1 MDATNPISSRS
12 ERREPT
18 VRDSST
24 RSSRHLT
31 RSLHACC
38 VIALF
43 YISGCTP
50 FREYVAN
57 GLKVGPNYL
66 RPNAAVSEGWID
78 AADKRVVSESVDM
91 SHWWSVFND
100 PVLENLVSEAEQQ
113 NLTLREAGFRI
124 LQARAIR
131 DYQAGNLFPQSQT
144 MNGGYSRVELS
155 KQNANTAFIPQ
166 RFYSQHQVGFNLAWE
181 LDFWGRFRRAIE
193 AADADLD
200 ASVEEYDAVLVT
212 LQGDIAATYVEM
224 RTFER
229 ELILVR
235 ANVKLQQ
242 ETLQYAEQ
250 RAKGGLTSDLDLFQ
264 AQSNVA
270 QTAAL
275 VPQFEADLRY
285 ATNRLCVL
293 LGMPPTAIA
302 ERVGQAAI
310 PSAPAQIAVGIP
322 AELLSRRPDIRRA
335 ERLAA
340 AQCARIGI
348 ATADL
353 YPQISIL
360 GTIGSSAEFFPD
372 LLQGQSYFGSVG
384 PAYRWNILN
393 YGRIKNSIRV
403 QDARFQELV
412 TDYQQSVLLA
422 AEEAENGMV
431 RFLKAQDR
439 AASLAD
445 SVKASEKAVD
455 LAVTQYRGGLVDF
468 NRVSLL
474 ELNLVQQ
481 QDLLAQAQGQIALG
495 LIDLYRAL
503 GGGWEHRLNSE
514 GNYYEPQPFQMPGPN
529 PTDQG
534 VPVPVPANDAPPP
547 PAPPENDKAAQSSRT
562 FLPIRQQ
569 GLARLG
575 DIP

>member
-1 MDATNPISSRS
+1 MDATTLSSSRPDRDGLARS
-12 ERREPT
+12 PRR
-18 VRDSST
+18 
-24 RSSRHLT
+24 LAQ
-31 RSLHACC
+31 SLH
-38 VIALF
+38 VLSVVALF
-43 YISGCTP
+43 SISGCTP

-100 PVLENLVSEAEQQ
+100 PVLESLVSEAEQQ

-124 LQARAIR
+124 LQARANR
-131 DYQAGNLFPQSQT
+131 DFQAGNLWPQSQT
-144 MNGGYSRVELS
+144 MDGGYDRIQIS
-155 KQNANTAFIPQ
+155 KKNANTAFIPQ

-193 AADADLD
+193 AADAELD
-200 ASVEEYDAVLVT
+200 ASVEGYDAVLVT
-212 LQGDIAATYVEM
+212 LQGDIAATYVEI

-229 ELILVR
+229 ELVLIR

-242 ETLQYAEQ
+242 ETLEYAEQ

-264 AQSNVA
+264 AQSNLA
-270 QTAAL
+270 QTSSF
-275 VPQFEADLRY
+275 VPRFEADLRY
-285 ATNRLCVL
+285 ATNRLCIL
-293 LGMPPTAIA
+293 LGIPPTDIA
-302 ERVGQAAI
+302 NRLGLAPI
-310 PSAPAQIAVGIP
+310 PSAPAQVAVGIP
-322 AELLSRRPDIRRA
+322 ADLLSRRPDIRRA

-372 LLQGQSYFGSVG
+372 LLQGRSYFGSVG
-384 PAYRWNILN
+384 PSYRWNILN
-393 YGRIKNSIRV
+393 YGRIKNSIRL
-403 QDARFQELV
+403 QDAHFQELV
-412 TDYQQSVLLA
+412 TTYQQAVLVA
-422 AEEAENGMV
+422 AEEAEDGMV
-431 RFLKAQDR
+431 RFLKAQER
-439 AASLAD
+439 TAALAD

-474 ELNLVQQ
+474 QLNLVQQ
-481 QDLLAQAQGQIALG
+481 QDLLAQAQGEIALG
-495 LIDLYRAL
+495 LVDLYRAL
-503 GGGWEHRLNSE
+503 GGGWEHRLNSD
-514 GNYYEPQPFQMPGPN
+514 GNYYEPQQFQIPGPV
-529 PTDQG
+529 PADQG
-534 VPVPVPANDAPPP
+534 VPVPVPANEAPPP
-547 PAPPENDKAAQSSRT
+547 PAPPEDDKAAQSSRSI
-562 FLPIRQQ
+562 LPIRQR
-569 GLARLG
+569 GIARLG

>member
-1 MDATNPISSRS
+1 MDATN
-12 ERREPT
+12 
-18 VRDSST
+18 
-24 RSSRHLT
+24 LT
-31 RSLHACC
+31 SPRFELRASGDRRSLSGSRQQWNHWLYFWCG
-38 VIALF
+38 IAVF
-43 YISGCTP
+43 AISGCTS
-50 FREYVAN
+50 FNDYVSN

-66 RPNAAVSEGWID
+66 RPGAAVSEGWID
-78 AADKRVVSESVDM
+78 AADKRIVSEPVDM

-100 PVLENLVSEAEQQ
+100 PVLEDLVSQSEQQ

-124 LQARAIR
+124 LQARAVR
-131 DYQAGNLFPQSQT
+131 DFQAGNLFPQSQT
-144 MNGGYSRVELS
+144 MNGGYSRIEVS

-193 AADADLD
+193 AAEAELD

-212 LQGDIAATYVEM
+212 LQGDIAATYVEIRM
-224 RTFER
+224 LER
-229 ELILVR
+229 ELQLVR

-242 ETLQYAEQ
+242 ETLDYAEQ

-264 AQSNVA
+264 AQSNLA
-270 QTAAL
+270 QTTAL

-293 LGMPPTAIA
+293 LGIPPSAVT
-302 ERVGQAAI
+302 ERLGQAPI

-353 YPQISIL
+353 YPRISIF
-360 GTIGSSAEFFPD
+360 GAIGSSAEFFPD
-372 LLQGQSYFGSVG
+372 LLKGPSFYGSIGPSYQ
-384 PAYRWNILN
+384 WNILN
-393 YGRIKNSIRV
+393 YGRLKNAIRV

-439 AASLAD
+439 TASLAA
-445 SVKASEKAVD
+445 SVKASEQAVE
-455 LAVTQYRGGLVDF
+455 LALTQYRGGLVDF

-481 QDLLAQAQGQIALG
+481 QDLLAQAQAQIALG

-503 GGGWEHRLNSE
+503 GGGWEHRLNVDD
-514 GNYYEPQPFQMPGPN
+514 YYSEPQPFQMPEPA
-529 PTDQG
+529 PVEQG
-534 VPVPVPANDAPPP
+534 VPVPAPANDAPPP
-547 PAPPENDKAAQSSRT
+547 PPVPQNKAAQSSRSNT
-562 FLPIRQQ
+562 PIHQQ

-575 DIP
+575 DTP